1 MASFL
6 EELKKSNLQ
15 EGINKTGAGFQLPQ
29 IQPQVPQGQMLPQ
42 IQPLEDILTPEM
54 VAQRAAARGGAGVP
68 AVQPDPSLSRVD
80 RFFKETIPGAVSGIS
95 ELFSPLDE
103 AASVYGE
110 RAQQKREE
118 QAIGTA
124 ETFRKAGALKD
135 VMLKE
140 GSPTFS
146 EAFEARGGTLMP
158 QTPEAAAPAPAG
170 TVMAPPPA
178 AESVAT
184 GGVQPQTPQAQ
195 APTDGLTTQ
204 SGIPLS
210 QFLSGE
216 AIPEAGLRAE
226 APVFSSESRGI
237 SGVAGQDIMAQA
249 SAERE
254 ARAEAQFGQVR
265 GPDSRDRD
273 RRMASGEGTSMADLT
288 DMAKA
293 NARGASPRDV
303 ARGQKIADELGVD
316 LKTGQPLEVK
326 TPDSITP
333 MDAANIRKTEAET
346 AKIMSEIDAKLA
358 SGTPLTEPERLAR
371 ERFEYEKSQDAESTK
386 LARERFEYEKSK
398 EPAQAATDRNIER
411 LMKANPDLSYSD
423 AVNIEQGVV
432 SKTVNPLTGA
442 TETTNIVS
450 GESTPVTSTAPLQDS
465 SLDLEPLEPG
475 SSLFERGQKYT
486 GAIESGLRGA
496 QKVAGQFGGKV
507 ASDESVQTKKELD
520 AFQGSLVRAF
530 QEGDRF
536 STGQDKVLRE
546 ELDATLGAMKDPETF
561 KNNAI
566 ALDKVMRQRHADLME
581 NYKNLSYKDDF
592 RSDSLSKARVLEN
605 AIRDLGVTQDTGK
618 GSAAGQTESVPI
630 PEGVNKAFSQ
640 EMWDVL
646 TPEERATLQ
655 GAK

>member
-6 EELKKSNLQ
+6 EELKKSNPLQ

-158 QTPEAAAPAPAG
+158 QTPEAAAPTPEAAAPAPAG

-265 GPDSRDRD
+265 GPDSSDRE

-303 ARGQKIADELGVD
+303 ARGQKVADELGVD
-316 LKTGQPLEVK
+316 LKTGKPLETQGEGLTFDQVMK
-326 TPDSITP
+326 LQDFNFKRDQEAYKREQDTMVAEGKAAEAYDKDEALLRQVSGDAGRIGRLTNEAIGVTTETGTTGLAGSILKHVPGTDAHKLDSIL
-333 MDAANIRKTEAET
+333 EVV
-346 AKIMSEIDAKLA
+346 S
-358 SGTPLTEPERLAR
+358 
-371 ERFEYEKSQDAESTK
+371 
-386 LARERFEYEKSK
+386 SK
-398 EPAQAATDRNIER
+398 VALDR
-411 LMKANPDLSYSD
+411 LMEVK
-423 AVNIEQGVV
+423 
-432 SKTVNPLTGA
+432 KTGA
-442 TETTNIVS
+442 TLGQVS
-450 GESTPVTSTAPLQDS
+450 EKELAMLQNSYDTLKQGLKGERLRKALVNYATQLKAVEDKTAKAFI
-465 SLDLEPLEPG
+465 G
-475 SSLFERGQKYT
+475 KHGQKKFDKIMGGGGSGGEPRYANDQNV
-486 GAIESGLRGA
+486 GDSAESYYN
-496 QKVAGQFGGKV
+496 
-507 ASDESVQTKKELD
+507 
-520 AFQGSLVRAF
+520 
-530 QEGDRF
+530 
-536 STGQDKVLRE
+536 
-546 ELDATLGAMKDPETF
+546 P
-561 KNNAI
+561 
-566 ALDKVMRQRHADLME
+566 
-581 NYKNLSYKDDF
+581 
-592 RSDSLSKARVLEN
+592 SK
-605 AIRDLGVTQDTGK
+605 
-618 GSAAGQTESVPI
+618 
-630 PEGVNKAFSQ
+630 
-640 EMWDVL
+640 
-646 TPEERATLQ
+646 
-655 GAK
+655 

>member
-184 GGVQPQTPQAQ
+184 GGVQPQTPQA
-195 APTDGLTTQ
+195 PTDGLTTQ

-316 LKTGQPLEVK
+316 LKTGKPLEAQGGLTFDQQLALSKEQRAGRQEVRDVAKEEMEWEK
-326 TPDSITP
+326 TQGEARQKRTDEMNTEIGALTSIIGQAENIGGVAQEAGRQVGAGTTGFFSP
-333 MDAANIRKTEAET
+333 LKWIGGTTAADLAGNLETIKSDAFVANITEMRQNSPTGGAVGNVSDKDLEMLQSLQT
-346 AKIMSEIDAKLA
+346 SFRQNLKPTTLRNNLKKYKEIRDKVSSDAKA
-358 SGTPLTEPERLAR
+358 GFIRKYGKENFNKHFGDGGTPQSESPSV
-371 ERFEYEKSQDAESTK
+371 SQPSG
-386 LARERFEYEKSK
+386 
-398 EPAQAATDRNIER
+398 N
-411 LMKANPDLSYSD
+411 DL
-423 AVNIEQGVV
+423 V
-432 SKTVNPLTGA
+432 
-442 TETTNIVS
+442 
-450 GESTPVTSTAPLQDS
+450 
-465 SLDLEPLEPG
+465 
-475 SSLFERGQKYT
+475 
-486 GAIESGLRGA
+486 
-496 QKVAGQFGGKV
+496 
-507 ASDESVQTKKELD
+507 
-520 AFQGSLVRAF
+520 
-530 QEGDRF
+530 
-536 STGQDKVLRE
+536 DKW
-546 ELDATLGAMKDPETF
+546 
-561 KNNAI
+561 
-566 ALDKVMRQRHADLME
+566 
-581 NYKNLSYKDDF
+581 
-592 RSDSLSKARVLEN
+592 
-605 AIRDLGVTQDTGK
+605 
-618 GSAAGQTESVPI
+618 
-630 PEGVNKAFSQ
+630 NK
-640 EMWDVL
+640 
-646 TPEERATLQ
+646 
-655 GAK
+655 

>member
-184 GGVQPQTPQAQ
+184 GGVQPSPSTEGSPQANFEARKATGKQFTPEEIAQAEALAKSMGTTFDPETGYSRQPFLDAQ
-195 APTDGLTTQ
+195 APQVQAPAGEPTTQ

-237 SGVAGQDIMAQA
+237 SGVAGQDIMAQ
-249 SAERE
+249 SIG
-254 ARAEAQFGQVR
+254 RA
-265 GPDSRDRD
+265 
-273 RRMASGEGTSMADLT
+273 
-288 DMAKA
+288 
-293 NARGASPRDV
+293 
-303 ARGQKIADELGVD
+303 
-316 LKTGQPLEVK
+316 
-326 TPDSITP
+326 
-333 MDAANIRKTEAET
+333 
-346 AKIMSEIDAKLA
+346 
-358 SGTPLTEPERLAR
+358 
-371 ERFEYEKSQDAESTK
+371 
-386 LARERFEYEKSK
+386 
-398 EPAQAATDRNIER
+398 
-411 LMKANPDLSYSD
+411 
-423 AVNIEQGVV
+423 
-432 SKTVNPLTGA
+432 
-442 TETTNIVS
+442 
-450 GESTPVTSTAPLQDS
+450 
-465 SLDLEPLEPG
+465 
-475 SSLFERGQKYT
+475 
-486 GAIESGLRGA
+486 
-496 QKVAGQFGGKV
+496 
-507 ASDESVQTKKELD
+507 
-520 AFQGSLVRAF
+520 
-530 QEGDRF
+530 
-536 STGQDKVLRE
+536 
-546 ELDATLGAMKDPETF
+546 
-561 KNNAI
+561 
-566 ALDKVMRQRHADLME
+566 
-581 NYKNLSYKDDF
+581 
-592 RSDSLSKARVLEN
+592 
-605 AIRDLGVTQDTGK
+605 
-618 GSAAGQTESVPI
+618 
-630 PEGVNKAFSQ
+630 
-640 EMWDVL
+640 
-646 TPEERATLQ
+646 
-655 GAK
+655 